1 MAEAGPPWGWES
13 VLPQGPICAMSSAF
27 GCHRRLCQA
36 GCGAVGGS
44 EGCGKRLRW
53 LGTDLRPGCAWRR
66 ASSGSPAVPIPDSG
80 YELGTLGKIR
90 SLCSKIEACA
100 ALTAK
105 RCALVSKVP
114 TAFTMSAAVVVS
126 KHCAE
131 DVTVVAQ
138 L

>member
-1 MAEAGPPWGWES
+1 
-13 VLPQGPICAMSSAF
+13 MSSAF
-27 GCHRRLCQA
+27 GCRRRLCQAAA

-53 LGTDLRPGCAWRR
+53 LGTDPRPGCAWRR

-80 YELGTLGKIR
+80 YELGTLGKIQ

-105 RCALVSKVP
+105 RCALVSEVP
-114 TAFTMSAAVVVS
+114 TAFTVSAALVVPNID
-126 KHCAE
+126 CAE
-131 DVTVVAQ
+131 DVTVLLHSFKVIFVSITAFFNE
-138 L
+138 